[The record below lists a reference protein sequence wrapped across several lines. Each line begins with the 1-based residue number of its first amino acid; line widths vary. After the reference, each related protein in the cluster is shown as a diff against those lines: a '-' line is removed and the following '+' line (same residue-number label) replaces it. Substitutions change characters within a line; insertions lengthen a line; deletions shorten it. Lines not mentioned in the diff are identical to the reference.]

1 MICHLYEAPKFLIFT
16 SDVPALF
23 YYSHIPVIFIALFI
37 GLFVFFKD
45 HKSLLNKLFLI
56 LLVVIS
62 GWPLLNLYTWTS
74 INSEIITFLWPLF
87 GIFLGLTALVSIYF
101 TSVLVSQ
108 RDISFK
114 TKLALSLLAI
124 PLFLLAASNQG
135 VGGFDLTSCDAFP
148 YEGSLYR
155 FYYNFLGVLAF
166 VWNLVL
172 LISGYR
178 AAEKAHRRQILFI
191 GLGVEC
197 LISIF
202 FFMVSFVVYLKN
214 IGFLLDSSLE
224 MYGLLGVL
232 IFILFTTY
240 SIVRFKAFNIKIAT
254 PFALVGGLWVL
265 IVSLLFLRNS
275 EAAQVIILA
284 TLILVTVS
292 GWVLSKSVRKEIKH
306 REQIER
312 FAQKLRI
319 ANARLKELDKQKTEF
334 VSIASHQLKSPLT
347 AISGYSSML
356 KDGDFGALPEGAAE
370 PIERIYASARSMA
383 ESIEE
388 YLNVSMIEAGSM
400 KFSPTDF
407 NLRDEVEYICNDL
420 SVVAM
425 KKGLLLYFKTSLASR
440 AVVNADLGKIK
451 QSIHNLIS
459 NAIKYT
465 DKGKITVTIYD
476 DLREKRIFVEVADT
490 GIGMT
495 KGTLYNLF
503 QKFERAENASRID
516 TQGVGL
522 GLYVAYRLVESMG
535 GSITAH
541 SAGAGMGSK
550 FIVELPLVM

>member
-1 MICHLYEAPKFLIFT
+1 MICHLYQAPEY
-16 SDVPALF
+16 LF
-23 YYSHIPVIFIALFI
+23 FAVDTPPLLYYSHVPTILIAI
-37 GLFVFFKD
+37 VAGLFVFLSGTR
-45 HKSLLNKLFLI
+45 SLLNRLFMALLLTFATWTLI
-56 LLVVIS
+56 
-62 GWPLLNLYTWTS
+62 NLIAWTS
-74 INSEIITFLWPLF
+74 INAEFIAFLWPFF
-87 GIFLGLTALVSIYF
+87 GIFFGIAALLSVYF
-101 TSVLVSQ
+101 TGVFVNQ
-108 RDISFK
+108 RDISFSH
-114 TKLALSLLAI
+114 KLILLLLLA
-124 PLFLLAASNQG
+124 PLFLLAVSDQG
-135 VGGFDLTSCDAFP
+135 VNGFDLTECDAFA
-148 YEGSLYR
+148 YEGHLYKV
-155 FYYNFLGVLAF
+155 YYNLLGLLAII
-166 VWNLVL
+166 WNACI

-178 AAEKAHRRQILFI
+178 KANKSFREQIIYI
-191 GLGVEC
+191 GVGVEIL
-197 LISIF
+197 LITF
-202 FFMVSFVVYLKN
+202 FTTVFSVIYLMSV
-214 IGFLLDSSLE
+214 GFLYDSRLE

-232 IFILFTTY
+232 VFIITSTY
-240 SIVRFKAFNIKIAT
+240 SIVKYNTFNVKLNAPI
-254 PFALVGGLWVL
+254 ALVVGLWLAVF
-265 IVSLLFLRNS
+265 SLLFLKN
-275 EAAQVIILA
+275 ADIVQVVVSITLFFLFILGYA
-284 TLILVTVS
+284 LIR
-292 GWVLSKSVRKEIKH
+292 SVKKEVKH

-356 KDGDFGALPEGAAE
+356 KDGDFGPLPEGAVE
-370 PIERIYASARSMA
+370 PVERIYASARSMA
-383 ESIEE
+383 ESVEE

-407 NLRDEVEYICNDL
+407 NLRDEVEHICNDL

-440 AVVNADLGKIK
+440 AIVNADLGKIK
-451 QSIHNLIS
+451 QSIHNLIG

-495 KGTLYNLF
+495 ENTLYNLF

>member
-23 YYSHIPVIFIALFI
+23 YYSHIPVIFIAIFV
-37 GLFVFFKD
+37 GLFVYLSNK
-45 HKSLLNKLFLI
+45 KSLLNKLFLV
-56 LLVVIS
+56 LLVVFS
-62 GWPLLNLYTWTS
+62 GWPLLNLLAWTS
-74 INSEIITFLWPLF
+74 VNGGLLTFLWPLF
-87 GIFLGLTALVSIYF
+87 GVFLGLTALVSIYF
-101 TSVLVSQ
+101 TSVLVGQ

-114 TKLALSLLAI
+114 TKLLLSLLAI

-135 VGGFDLTSCDAFP
+135 VSGFDLTACDALA
-148 YEGSLYR
+148 YEGGIYR

-172 LISGYR
+172 LIRGYR
-178 AAEKAHRRQILFI
+178 VSEKAHKKQILYIGTGIEFFI
-191 GLGVEC
+191 G
-197 LISIF
+197 IF
-202 FFMVSFVVYLKN
+202 FFVVSYAIYLKN
-214 IGFLLDSSLE
+214 DGMLPDSSLE

-240 SIVRFKAFNIKIAT
+240 SIVRFKAFNIRVAT
-254 PFALVGGLWVL
+254 PFVLVGGLWVL

-284 TLILVTVS
+284 TLVLVTVS

-356 KDGDFGALPEGAAE
+356 KDGDFGVLPEGAKE
-370 PIERIYASARSMA
+370 PVERIYASARSMA

-407 NLRDEVEYICNDL
+407 NLRTEVEHICNDL

-476 DLREKRIFVEVADT
+476 DLREKRIFVEVEDT

-495 KGTLYNLF
+495 KNTLYNLF